1 MGSDSNSGNWS
12 LTPIPVPIP
21 TELESDP
28 NCARL
33 DHRQDYMA
41 MATRGV
47 IGDLDLLAG
56 EGAVTLA
63 TLVAASGSTSKKI
76 GAKMVVGESGRLIGG
91 VTIGGCVDAQVVEA
105 ADEII
110 TTGGRRLLSIS
121 LDDDE
126 AFEIGLTCGGTV
138 DVLLERIAPRTGPD
152 VIADA
157 HRAAH
162 ETLES
167 GYAAVIVTPL
177 DGTAA
182 ALVITETAGRHGS
195 LGDRALDDAA
205 ASVASEVFRNSSRVQ
220 TIGDRRFFFDR
231 QAPPITLVIVGAGQ
245 IAMSLTRMAR
255 ELDMR
260 TIVID
265 GRERYATRE
274 RFPDADEIYVG
285 MPSDIVGGIVPDHRV
300 AVLLVAH
307 DYKYELPV
315 LRLLLRAPVGY
326 IGMLGSKKRGA
337 AVRDL
342 LREEGFSDEELERI
356 HTPIGLDLGGKSPPE
371 VALSI
376 LAEAVAVRR

>member
-1 MGSDSNSGNWS
+1 M
-12 LTPIPVPIP
+12 T
-21 TELESDP
+21 
-28 NCARL
+28 
-33 DHRQDYMA
+33 
-41 MATRGV
+41 TRGV

-56 EGAVTLA
+56 DSAVTLA
-63 TLVAASGSTSKKI
+63 TLVAASGSTSKKV

-110 TTGGRRLLSIS
+110 NTGGRRLLSIS

-138 DVLLERIAPRTGPD
+138 DVLLERIAPRNGRD
-152 VIADA
+152 IVADA

-162 ETLES
+162 RSIES
-167 GYAAVIVTPL
+167 GSAAVIVTPL
-177 DGTAA
+177 DGSAA
-182 ALVITETAGRHGS
+182 ALVVTETGARYGS
-195 LGDRALDDAA
+195 LGETTLDDAA
-205 ASVASEVFRNSSRVQ
+205 VSIADDVLRRGSRVE
-220 TIGDRRFFFDR
+220 TVGDRRFFFDR
-231 QAPPITLVIVGAGQ
+231 QAPPMTLVVVGAGQ

-260 TIVID
+260 SVVID

-274 RFPDADEIYVG
+274 RFPDADEIRVG
-285 MPSDIVGGIVPDHRV
+285 MPSDIVTEIAPNQRV
-300 AVLLVAH
+300 AVVLVAH

-315 LRLLLRAPVGY
+315 LRQLLRAPVGY

-337 AVRDL
+337 AVREL
-342 LREEGFSDEELERI
+342 LREEGFTDDELARV

-376 LAEAVAVRR
+376 LAEVVAVRSGKRG